1 MPHLQTSHSI
11 ILFVRPN
18 HHHTRLTIINSK
30 YECSGGDDRRKESPP
45 LNILLAAI
53 VCFQH
58 IPQYSRHGQQH
69 THTTRVSQS
78 LAILE
83 HQLWLKCCISEL
95 FIVSMSN
102 EVTVIKFLDLQST
115 YDLLA
120 YHRGPPCWLLSR
132 RN

>member
-1 MPHLQTSHSI
+1 M
-11 ILFVRPN
+11 FVRPN
-18 HHHTRLTIINSK
+18 HHHTRLTTINSK
-30 YECSGGDDRRKESPP
+30 YECGGGDDRRKESPP

-83 HQLWLKCCISEL
+83 HQLWLKSCISKL
-95 FIVSMSN
+95 FIVSLSN
-102 EVTVIKFLDLQST
+102 EVTVIKFT
-115 YDLLA
+115 GFTKYI
-120 YHRGPPCWLLSR
+120 
-132 RN
+132 

>member
-1 MPHLQTSHSI
+1 M
-11 ILFVRPN
+11 FVRPN
-18 HHHTRLTIINSK
+18 HHHTRLTTINSK
-30 YECSGGDDRRKESPP
+30 YECSGGGDDRRKESPP

-83 HQLWLKCCISEL
+83 HQLWLKSCISKL
-95 FIVSMSN
+95 FIVSLSN
-102 EVTVIKFLDLQST
+102 EVTVIK
-115 YDLLA
+115 
-120 YHRGPPCWLLSR
+120 LSGFTKYI
-132 RN
+132 